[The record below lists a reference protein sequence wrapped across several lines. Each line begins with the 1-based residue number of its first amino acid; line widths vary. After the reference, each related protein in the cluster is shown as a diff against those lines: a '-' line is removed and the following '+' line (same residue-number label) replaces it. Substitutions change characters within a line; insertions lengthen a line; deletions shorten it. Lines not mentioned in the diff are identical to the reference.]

1 MRRSCV
7 QLVITF
13 SLFSV
18 LISISWVTSGMV
30 AKSYVYIKFNP
41 FFSSFFTHT
50 LKRKYMFLIFNGIL
64 AFLATSASSAS
75 STTAIIRS
83 SISSQTTSASSYAHH
98 HDERMVEEEGSA
110 AVHEDCDE
118 IDDGSDVEEGV
129 VHEEVVVHEEKMM
142 KVQGGDCRNQFQQQG
157 VERVVEE
164 EVEEEQEEE
173 EEEEEGSELEG
184 EGGNG
189 CSTEEMNSR
198 FDELLRKM
206 KVRMMSESKQ
216 QKLLLQKLIPFI

>member
-18 LISISWVTSGMV
+18 LTSISWVTSGMV

-50 LKRKYMFLIFNGIL
+50 LGLKRKYMFLIFNGIL

-98 HDERMVEEEGSA
+98 HDEGIVEEERSA

-118 IDDGSDVEEGV
+118 IDDDSDVEEGV

-157 VERVVEE
+157 VERVV
-164 EVEEEQEEE
+164 VEEE
-173 EEEEEGSELEG
+173 EEEEEGSEVEG

>member
-64 AFLATSASSAS
+64 AFLATSASSE
-75 STTAIIRS
+75 
-83 SISSQTTSASSYAHH
+83 TTSASSYAHH
-98 HDERMVEEEGSA
+98 RDEGMVEEEGSA

-129 VHEEVVVHEEKMM
+129 VHEEVVVREEKMM

-157 VERVVEE
+157 VERVVEEE